1 MASAYSTPKQFDN
14 YVKPVNLELVNFVLG
29 SKEQKFNYN
38 IAKVEQ
44 TLQDFGQLGLVRDKD
59 KEYLADRVNT
69 MLTQMG
75 DITNADWSD
84 SNIERQISSGIRG
97 SIDEKVRG
105 DIQKSRS
112 YTSYMKNVQAAKERN
127 DGSYNDINFAMGL
140 KNAGADKWVNGESD
154 EMGNLNYTPYVDYTT
169 KMNEIIKDRI
179 KTHGTK
185 EVESISNGDGTTT
198 NITREVLRPETIRTL
213 WQANMTP
220 EMQNQIKMEADYK
233 YGEQGEQVKAQVI
246 SSYRDNVVKEQ
257 SQTKQSLDIYN
268 AALKATSDTDKR
280 ALIQEQIGYLNQ
292 SNEKLKQEL
301 TQGVSYQEAY
311 LNSYFKNTRE
321 NIVEANAFDRKTDVE
336 LNYDALKVLKLKR
349 DILKSDKTEVELAA
363 ESYSKVAD
371 PTITKDM
378 AAVTVFERTE
388 QGMKSS
394 VEDFVVSMSQNGN
407 FEQSYGLKL
416 EDFNSKTT
424 EQKIE
429 FASEVMERISS
440 DGIDM
445 GTDSVYTTQEIN
457 AVSKYRSNKSVFD
470 QVNTDIRTTTDSIS
484 KKSYDAMS
492 NGVANNSINVGNIR
506 IPAIKEAITSGKK
519 FNELDPDQQN
529 AFRVAMID
537 EAIRRA
543 DVGDGIK
550 PYLLTQRE
558 ELLKGIKSDKIKS
571 QFSTSELLL
580 NTRGSLGAN
589 IRAGLNK
596 TEGGLNYLAESLG
609 GLLNLDTIFG
619 EQDRSSASFKEG
631 EKYSKEATQRGST
644 LSLFQNDEG
653 IKEFQGDEFII
664 DGKPTSSLS
673 YIKNQYRGVTESAE
687 LTALESAPNL
697 TSTSALIINPN
708 IKGQK
713 DVFNRA
719 SNYLASSNGA
729 SVADFKSSEMYMRV
743 NPENNTVTF
752 SAKLSRSA
760 AKDYSGGDLPENRII
775 NSDPIPV
782 DQIGDMD
789 AIMSRIK
796 TDQDEWSLNSANK
809 YAQNL
814 KFKTSG
820 FESTEQRKKIADAM
834 MSKLPSDYA
843 LGLSQEPQSLG
854 LTFTEMETYAEDA
867 TRTTK
872 QGETKSLQQEFPNAY
887 NSIMTGKGK
896 FEVNYKSKHNQ
907 GYFMDVAYVIDGKTV
922 PVVNNAYTG
931 DTTLNPDQAYLEA
944 FQAQTDTFLNIIKG
958 YSQGSPKF
966 INILKEIDKIN
977 G

>member
-1 MASAYSTPKQFDN
+1 
-14 YVKPVNLELVNFVLG
+14 
-29 SKEQKFNYN
+29 
-38 IAKVEQ
+38 
-44 TLQDFGQLGLVRDKD
+44 
-59 KEYLADRVNT
+59 
-69 MLTQMG
+69 
-75 DITNADWSD
+75 
-84 SNIERQISSGIRG
+84 
-97 SIDEKVRG
+97 
-105 DIQKSRS
+105 
-112 YTSYMKNVQAAKERN
+112 
-127 DGSYNDINFAMGL
+127 
-140 KNAGADKWVNGESD
+140 
-154 EMGNLNYTPYVDYTT
+154 
-169 KMNEIIKDRI
+169 
-179 KTHGTK
+179 
-185 EVESISNGDGTTT
+185 
-198 NITREVLRPETIRTL
+198 
-213 WQANMTP
+213 
-220 EMQNQIKMEADYK
+220 
-233 YGEQGEQVKAQVI
+233 
-246 SSYRDNVVKEQ
+246 
-257 SQTKQSLDIYN
+257 
-268 AALKATSDTDKR
+268 
-280 ALIQEQIGYLNQ
+280 
-292 SNEKLKQEL
+292 
-301 TQGVSYQEAY
+301 
-311 LNSYFKNTRE
+311 
-321 NIVEANAFDRKTDVE
+321 
-336 LNYDALKVLKLKR
+336 
-349 DILKSDKTEVELAA
+349 
-363 ESYSKVAD
+363 
-371 PTITKDM
+371 
-378 AAVTVFERTE
+378 
-388 QGMKSS
+388 
-394 VEDFVVSMSQNGN
+394 
-407 FEQSYGLKL
+407 
-416 EDFNSKTT
+416 
-424 EQKIE
+424 
-429 FASEVMERISS
+429 
-440 DGIDM
+440 
-445 GTDSVYTTQEIN
+445 
-457 AVSKYRSNKSVFD
+457 
-470 QVNTDIRTTTDSIS
+470 
-484 KKSYDAMS
+484 
-492 NGVANNSINVGNIR
+492 
-506 IPAIKEAITSGKK
+506 
-519 FNELDPDQQN
+519 
-529 AFRVAMID
+529 
-537 EAIRRA
+537 
-543 DVGDGIK
+543 
-550 PYLLTQRE
+550 
-558 ELLKGIKSDKIKS
+558 LKGIKSDKIKS

-589 IRAGLNK
+589 IRAGL
-596 TEGGLNYLAESLG
+596 TAGAGVLDSFAEGIGTMFGREATDRPSKNFNLA
-609 GLLNLDTIFG
+609 G
-619 EQDRSSASFKEG
+619 E
-631 EKYSKEATQRGST
+631 YVKEANQRGT
-644 LSLFQNDEG
+644 PYSLFQNDEG

-664 DGKPTSSLS
+664 DGKSTNSLD
-673 YIKNQYRGVTESAE
+673 YIKNQYKGVVESAE

-907 GYFMDVAYVIDGKTV
+907 GYFMDVAYVIGGKTV